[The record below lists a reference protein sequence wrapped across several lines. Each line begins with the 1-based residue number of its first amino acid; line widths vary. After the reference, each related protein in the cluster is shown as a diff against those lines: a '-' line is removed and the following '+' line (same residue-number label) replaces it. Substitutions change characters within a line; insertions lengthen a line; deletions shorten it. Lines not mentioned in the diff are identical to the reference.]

1 MSTLRKD
8 NTVKKNY
15 EFDRTKYQRRIQKE
29 FGSVLNVYVAT
40 KKERCKN
47 CVIEHEI
54 QHSPE
59 MKLGY
64 ITFTTCNGVSTFLA
78 SKICMQN

>member
-1 MSTLRKD
+1 M
-8 NTVKKNY
+8 
-15 EFDRTKYQRRIQKE
+15 RIQKG
-29 FGSVLNVYVAT
+29 FGSVVHVYVAT

-47 CVIEHEI
+47 CVIEREI

-78 SKICMQN
+78 SKICMQKLMSCTKL

>member
-1 MSTLRKD
+1 M
-8 NTVKKNY
+8 
-15 EFDRTKYQRRIQKE
+15 RIQKE
-29 FGSVLNVYVAT
+29 CDSVVQVYIAT
-40 KKERCKN
+40 KKEWCKN

-64 ITFTTCNGVSTFLA
+64 ITFTTCNVVSTFLA

>member
-1 MSTLRKD
+1 M
-8 NTVKKNY
+8 
-15 EFDRTKYQRRIQKE
+15 QIQKG
-29 FGSVLNVYVAT
+29 FGSVVHVYVAT

-47 CVIEHEI
+47 CVIEREI